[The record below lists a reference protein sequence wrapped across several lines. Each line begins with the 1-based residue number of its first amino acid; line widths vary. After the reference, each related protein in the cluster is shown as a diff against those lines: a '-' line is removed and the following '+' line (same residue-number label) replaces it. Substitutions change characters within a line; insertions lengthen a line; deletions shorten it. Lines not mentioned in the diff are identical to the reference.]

1 MGGPPN
7 VAAMMT
13 NQIEVSAVLVTL
25 EGLNANVK
33 KPGVA
38 MYISVNS
45 QTKVWK
51 MEQFVVRNGFKAET
65 IADLKGAKLM
75 SAPGPANLNTA
86 KAILAKNGLKDGDYT
101 IDQLDMGQH
110 VNAMTA
116 GTFDGG
122 YTLEP
127 NASMMIKAG
136 VARSL
141 EAGVISKYIL
151 GDEKANAYAAGCA
164 MTSDFI
170 AKRPDVAKRF
180 AAAWGKAIDFI
191 NKNPDEARKYLA
203 KNTFTPDNVVDMVSM
218 LGYVMAGDMT
228 PQAGRRFA
236 EIGRL
241 RQFDRGR
248 SRKARRH
255 QSPAEILGAR
265 GTVAGAQ
272 IAAKVDAAARA
283 PDASLRTA
291 PHVTIRGLSKRFA
304 DATIY
309 DNFDFDIPRGKLIS
323 VFGPNGCGKS
333 TLINMIAGLFP
344 VDAGEILFD
353 GQPISQIR
361 FGYVF
366 QNYREALFPWLRAFD
381 NVAYPL
387 KLMGI
392 ARPREHGAGR
402 DVSSPTSTSR
412 STSISIPIRCPADSS
427 SWSRSCGR

>member
-1 MGGPPN
+1 MNSLNLRICAIAALALGATAPGQALAQDKVSVGVFPVSSSLPYFVALERGFFREQGIEPEMTKLMGGPPN

-25 EGLNANVK
+25 EGLNANVN

-38 MYISVNS
+38 MYISLNS

-65 IADLKGAKLM
+65 ITDLKGAKLL

-86 KAILAKNGLKDGDYT
+86 KAILAKNGLKDGDFT

-151 GDEKANAYAAGCA
+151 GDEKADSYAAGCA

-218 LGYVMAGDMT
+218 LGYVMAGDMSAR
-228 PQAGRRFA
+228 QISDLQQLADFGNS
-236 EIGRL
+236 IGVVPEKL
-241 RQFDRGR
+241 DV
-248 SRKARRH
+248 
-255 QSPAEILGAR
+255 
-265 GTVAGAQ
+265 T
-272 IAAKVDAAARA
+272 KV
-283 PDASLRTA
+283 LQ
-291 PHVTIRGLSKRFA
+291 KF
-304 DATIY
+304 
-309 DNFDFDIPRGKLIS
+309 
-323 VFGPNGCGKS
+323 
-333 TLINMIAGLFP
+333 
-344 VDAGEILFD
+344 
-353 GQPISQIR
+353 
-361 FGYVF
+361 
-366 QNYREALFPWLRAFD
+366 
-381 NVAYPL
+381 
-387 KLMGI
+387 
-392 ARPREHGAGR
+392 
-402 DVSSPTSTSR
+402 
-412 STSISIPIRCPADSS
+412 
-427 SWSRSCGR
+427 